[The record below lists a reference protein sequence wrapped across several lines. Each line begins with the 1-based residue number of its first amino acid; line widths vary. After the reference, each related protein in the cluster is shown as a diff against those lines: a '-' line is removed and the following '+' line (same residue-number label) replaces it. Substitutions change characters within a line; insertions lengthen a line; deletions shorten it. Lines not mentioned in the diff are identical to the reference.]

1 MIKFTA
7 DDSLHQIYSR
17 WFTWMQDEKHYSNHT
32 LSSYATDLSMFF
44 KFLNTHYNE
53 ALTLNSLEEV
63 TLQDIRAWLATFK
76 NQNYQISSYAR
87 YLAALRN
94 FFHYLDKFE
103 KITNNSAANIK
114 IKKRNRS
121 LPKALDIL
129 DTKLAL
135 DGAFEVSS
143 ELWTQLRDYAALT
156 LIYGCGLRISEALS
170 ITKND
175 LDGDYLSVRG
185 KGNKVRS
192 VPIIDSVKEVIQ
204 SYLEHCPCIIEKDQ
218 PIFLGKRGKPLNVS
232 VFQYQIRKIR
242 KNLGLS
248 SSTTPHAFRHSF
260 ATHLLSNGA
269 DLRAIQELLGHK
281 NLSTTQIYTAVDTRK
296 ILDSYNKN
304 HPRCQK

>member
-1 MIKFTA
+1 
-7 DDSLHQIYSR
+7 
-17 WFTWMQDEKHYSNHT
+17 
-32 LSSYATDLSMFF
+32 MFF
-44 KFLNTHYNE
+44 NFLNTHFGE
-53 ALTLNSLEEV
+53 TLTISSLETV
-63 TLQDIRAWLATFK
+63 SLQDIRAWLATFK
-76 NQNYQISSYAR
+76 NQNYHISSYAR

-94 FFHYLDKFE
+94 FFHYLNKFE
-103 KITNNSAANIK
+103 NITNNNAANIK
-114 IKKRNRS
+114 IKRNSRS

-175 LDGDYLSVRG
+175 IEGEYISIKG
-185 KGNKVRS
+185 KGNKTRS
-192 VPIIDSVKEVIQ
+192 VPIIDSVKEAIR
-204 SYLEHCPCIIEKDQ
+204 SYIEHCPHIIEKDQ
-218 PIFLGKRGKPLNVS
+218 PIFIGKRGRTLNVS
-232 VFQYQIRKIR
+232 VFQSQIRKIR

-248 SSTTPHAFRHSF
+248 NSTTPHAFRHSF

-269 DLRAIQELLGHK
+269 DLRSIQELLGHK
-281 NLSTTQIYTAVDTRK
+281 NLSTTQIYTAVDTKK

-304 HPRCQK
+304 HPRCQ